1 MKFSFINPS
10 PIAELTDRIAGV
22 ASWPPL
28 GLLYMATILRDKGM
42 DVSILDQ
49 PAKGYTIEDTVR
61 WVKKENPDLL
71 GRARRPS
78 VDHMMLTP

>member
-1 MKFSFINPS
+1 
-10 PIAELTDRIAGV
+10 
-22 ASWPPL
+22 
-28 GLLYMATILRDKGM
+28 MATILRDKGM